1 MIIVALLALII
12 FGPGKA
18 SSMAREL
25 GSFVK
30 EARRSAEDFKS
41 ELSDAGEE
49 DRSEPAVDLHP
60 GNDKDGTP
68 EERAAKS
75 ELPGKGEKEGA
86 SLEDDA
92 RVLAE

>member
-18 SSMAREL
+18 TSMAREL

-41 ELSDAGEE
+41 ELADAGEE

-68 EERAAKS
+68 ERAAKS